1 MALAKTLRGQFVHS
15 IVHCL
20 FLSLSFF
27 LSFVHS
33 LFHFHREYVDMWK
46 IRRTNAYDCM
56 YRKYKVGFVSVPFS
70 TQ

>member
-20 FLSLSFF
+20 FH
-27 LSFVHS
+27 SFVLS